1 MKQRIFILTLVLAFV
16 GTLTI
21 LNAQTAED
29 FEMKVLPGAT
39 ETTSPADVDLSVT
52 LTTKIDG
59 TQGWSFGVILDA
71 DEGVTAAITEVS
83 IAEGVMQINN
93 GNPADFK
100 TTSWFTA
107 DDLAHPGGAC
117 DPTCSDLNAAAVTQ
131 GVVISFTQAA
141 SLVTSTDFGL
151 VDLKVHAEADLGAD
165 ETKEVRVDFTDDV
178 GTPPVAT
185 VAVHSGASIAPAVLE
200 GAVITLIPKPP
211 CSEPA
216 AFTIEVQGG
225 EGDTNEEMTKLII
238 LNFNADGTNDG
249 AAIQGWSY
257 GVCVKDP
264 AKLQVLDAVSEG
276 TDTATVKNG
285 APADFDT
292 PTVYDNGVTHGIVID
307 FMASVT
313 LEATNNWSGLAVTYK
328 ILMDQEGDSVF
339 VTACD
344 KALGEPPVANVMVI
358 GGASIPGSDFEG
370 TDPEAEEGGCCDPTA
385 CNKPGEFKFVPPPP
399 GNFFYPG
406 SANGD
411 GRLDI
416 ADGIYILNALFRG
429 GPPLPCEKA
438 ADANNDCVVDAS
450 DAIYIINYQFLDG
463 PAPVLG
469 TGCTLVETDVCPEL
483 TCEVNECEGEAP

>member
-1 MKQRIFILTLVLAFV
+1 MKQRIFILTLVIAFV
-16 GTLTI
+16 GTLTV
-21 LNAQTAED
+21 LNAQTPED
-29 FEMKVLPGAT
+29 FEMKILPAST
-39 ETTSPADVDLSVT
+39 ESTSPANVKLQVT
-52 LTTKIDG
+52 LTTAIDG

-71 DEGVTAAITEVS
+71 DAGVTAAVTEVS

-107 DDLAHPGGAC
+107 ADLANPGGGC
-117 DPTCSDLNAAAVTQ
+117 DPTCTGLSAAAVTQ
-131 GVVISFTQAA
+131 GVVISFTQQA
-141 SLVTSTDFGL
+141 SLIASEDFGL
-151 VDLKVHAEADLGAD
+151 VDLKVEAVAD
-165 ETKEVRVDFTDDV
+165 DPIPEGETREVRVDFTNDV

-185 VAVHSGASIAPAVLE
+185 VAVHSGASIPPETLE

-211 CSEPA
+211 CSEAA
-216 AFTIEVQGG
+216 AFTIAVEGG
-225 EGDTNEEMTKLII
+225 EGDTNEELTKMII
-238 LNFNADGTNDG
+238 LNFNADGTNEG

-264 AKLQVLDAVSEG
+264 AKLQVLDAVSDG
-276 TDTATVKNG
+276 TDTSTVKNG

-292 PTVYDNGVTHGIVID
+292 PTVYENGVTHGIVID
-307 FMASVT
+307 FMAAVT
-313 LEATNNWSGLAVTYK
+313 LEATNNWSDLAVTYK
-328 ILMDQEGDSVF
+328 ILMDQDGDSVF

-370 TDPEAEEGGCCDPTA
+370 TDPEAAEGGCCDPTA
-385 CNKPGEFKFVPPPP
+385 CNQPGEFKFVPPPP
-399 GNFFYPG
+399 GNYFIPG

-429 GPPLPCEKA
+429 GPDFPCEKA
-438 ADANNDCVVDAS
+438 ADANNDCIVDAS
-450 DAIYIINYQFLDG
+450 DAIYIITYQFLDG
-463 PAPVLG
+463 PEPVLG
-469 TGCTLVETDVCPEL
+469 TGCVLVDSEVCPDL
-483 TCEVNECEGEAP
+483 TCEVNECEG